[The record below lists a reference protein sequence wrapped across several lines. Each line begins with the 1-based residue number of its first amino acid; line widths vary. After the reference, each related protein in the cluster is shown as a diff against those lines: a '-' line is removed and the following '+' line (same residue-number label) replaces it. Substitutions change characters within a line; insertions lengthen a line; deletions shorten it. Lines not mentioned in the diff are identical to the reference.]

1 MPIYEYC
8 CDDCEIKFDVLR
20 SMSQADDP
28 IACVQCEGMNT
39 RRALSLFAVV
49 SKGKGG
55 ERRSIAGTG
64 SSCSSCAATSCAT
77 CGH

>member
-20 SMSQADDP
+20 TMSQADDP

-39 RRALSLFAVV
+39 RRALSLFAAV
-49 SKGKGG
+49 SRGKGG
-55 ERRSIAGTG
+55 ETRSVAGAG
-64 SSCSSCAATSCAT
+64 SGCSSCAATSCTT

>member
-1 MPIYEYC
+1 MPIYEYR
-8 CDDCEIKFDVLR
+8 CDDCETKFDVLR

-28 IACVQCEGMNT
+28 IACAQCEGMNT
-39 RRALSLFAVV
+39 RRALSLFAAI

-55 ERRSIAGTG
+55 ETRSIAGTG